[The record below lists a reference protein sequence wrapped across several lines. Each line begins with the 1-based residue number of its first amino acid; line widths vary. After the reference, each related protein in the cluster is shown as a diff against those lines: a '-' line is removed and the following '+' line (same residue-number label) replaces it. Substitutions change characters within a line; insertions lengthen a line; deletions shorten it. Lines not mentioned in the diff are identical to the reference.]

1 MQEKATIPLWR
12 NGGFLKLWIGA
23 TVSLFGDQITNL
35 AVPVLA
41 LTVLHVSAGQLG
53 LLIAAEAAPILI
65 VGLLAGVW
73 VDRFHRRFI
82 MVSADIGRAFLLVL
96 VPIAA
101 WLGILTFW
109 LLVVVSFGTGMLSV
123 FFSVAN
129 QSFLPTL
136 LSREDELLEGNARLA
151 LSESVAQ
158 VGGPTLAGLLLQIV
172 ATPLAILLDSV
183 SFLWS
188 AVWLAFI
195 KVPEPIPAGTK
206 RTQFWQDL
214 FTGIQFVFTHPILR
228 ALGACTATGTL
239 FAAWITTV
247 LLVYILRELHASA
260 FILGMVFAAGNIG
273 ALAGAPLARPVT
285 QKFGRR
291 RTLFFGPLLASSG
304 ALFLLGAHGPMLV
317 AVSCIVL
324 FQLLGRFGITIYSI
338 NQATLRQQ
346 ETPRELRGRMN
357 AAMRMFYLGGMSI
370 GALLGGYLAQTFG
383 LWPALILGACG
394 YLLPVLWL
402 WFSPVRHLNR
412 YL

>member
-1 MQEKATIPLWR
+1 MQEKATIRLWR
-12 NGGFLKLWIGA
+12 NGDFLKLWIGA
-23 TVSLFGDQITNL
+23 TVSLFGDQITDL

-41 LTVLHVSAGQLG
+41 LVLLHVSAGQLG
-53 LLIAAEAAPILI
+53 LLTAAEAAPILV

-109 LLVVVSFGTGMLSV
+109 LLVVVGFGAGVLSV

-136 LSREDELLEGNARLA
+136 LPQEDELLEGNARIA

-172 ATPLAILLDSV
+172 AAPLAILLDSV

-188 AVWLAFI
+188 AAWLASI
-195 KVPEPIPAGTK
+195 KVPEPVPSGTK

-214 FTGIQFVFTHPILR
+214 FTGIRFVFTNPLLR
-228 ALGACTATGTL
+228 ALGACTATGSL
-239 FAAWITTV
+239 FAVWITTV

-260 FILGMVFAAGNIG
+260 FILGIVFAAGNIG
-273 ALAGAPLARPVT
+273 ALAGAPLARPIT
-285 QKFGRR
+285 RKFGRR
-291 RTLFFGPLLASSG
+291 KTLFFGPLLASCG
-304 ALFLLGAHGPMLV
+304 ALFLFGAHGPVLV
-317 AVSCIVL
+317 AVFCIVL
-324 FQLLGRFGITIYSI
+324 FQLLGRFGITVYSI

-357 AAMRMFYLGGMSI
+357 AAMRMFYLGVMPI
-370 GALLGGYLAQTFG
+370 GALLGGYLAQAFG
-383 LWPALILGACG
+383 LWPALVLGACG
-394 YLLPVLWL
+394 FLLPVVWL

-412 YL
+412 